1 MIVAKGYNLASV
13 KDGYTEVY
21 FSALVSS
28 IFGVYECNLLTLY
41 CVFQYNSEVYIN
53 NYLSMEL
60 ILLVLKAV
68 VHIFEFDSL
77 LFIVC

>member
-1 MIVAKGYNLASV
+1 M

-41 CVFQYNSEVYIN
+41 CVLQYNSEVYIN

>member
-1 MIVAKGYNLASV
+1 MIVAKGCNSASV
-13 KDGYTEVY
+13 KDGCIEVY
-21 FSALVSS
+21 FSTLVSS
-28 IFGVYECNLLTLY
+28 IFGVYQCNLLTLY
-41 CVFQYNSEVYIN
+41 CVLQYNNEVYIN

-68 VHIFEFDSL
+68 IHIFEFDSL